1 MLYIIILLLLLL
13 HRVALFV
20 VVVAVALEVNSL
32 KVIAADSAHFQ
43 VHVKGSSCWFL
54 CFRRLFLCFLYFAS
68 LLRRRLRFRLS
79 GRAAYCSGA

>member
-43 VHVKGSSCWFL
+43 VHVKGSSCWLAQAF
-54 CFRRLFLCFLYFAS
+54 FAFADFFCAFFI
-68 LLRRRLRFRLS
+68 LHRFF
-79 GRAAYCSGA
+79 AAVCDSV